1 MLFYNFIDN
10 SEGIDH
16 SEGQDIV
23 SSTEQISK
31 QGISCCFFFFITRNF
46 TYEKNV
52 CDGCYHCI
60 IYNRTYR
67 TVSSYFFKEIED
79 ILENVNITRKFG
91 WLYIEDLKNQ
101 FKAKRGNKKYI
112 IKQSNFNWLTFK
124 SWISMWNRTTI
135 SHKMRILPLD
145 HKDLTN

>member
-31 QGISCCFFFFITRNF
+31 QGISCRFFFFITRNF

-60 IYNRTYR
+60 IYKNENKNLIFRVVTVKNRTYR

-91 WLYIEDLKNQ
+91 WLYIEDLKIQ

-112 IKQSNFNWLTFK
+112 IKQSNFN
-124 SWISMWNRTTI
+124 
-135 SHKMRILPLD
+135 
-145 HKDLTN
+145 

>member
-16 SEGQDIV
+16 IEGQDIV
-23 SSTEQISK
+23 SSTGLISK
-31 QGISCCFFFFITRNF
+31 QCISCRFFYFITRNF
-46 TYEKNV
+46 KYEKNV

-60 IYNRTYR
+60 ICEKENKNLIFRVVTVKNGTYR

-112 IKQSNFNWLTFK
+112 IKQSNFN
-124 SWISMWNRTTI
+124 
-135 SHKMRILPLD
+135 
-145 HKDLTN
+145 

>member
-23 SSTEQISK
+23 SSTELISK
-31 QGISCCFFFFITRNF
+31 QCISCRFFYFITRNF
-46 TYEKNV
+46 KYERNV
-52 CDGCYHCI
+52 CDGCFHCI
-60 IYNRTYR
+60 IYENENKNLIFRFITVKNGTYR

-79 ILENVNITRKFG
+79 IFENVYITRKFG

-101 FKAKRGNKKYI
+101 FKV
-112 IKQSNFNWLTFK
+112 
-124 SWISMWNRTTI
+124 
-135 SHKMRILPLD
+135 
-145 HKDLTN
+145 KDETKNT

>member
-23 SSTEQISK
+23 SSTELISK
-31 QGISCCFFFFITRNF
+31 QCISCRFFYFITRNF
-46 TYEKNV
+46 KYERNV
-52 CDGCYHCI
+52 CDGCFHGI
-60 IYNRTYR
+60 IYENENKNLIFRVITVKNGTYR

-101 FKAKRGNKKYI
+101 FKV
-112 IKQSNFNWLTFK
+112 
-124 SWISMWNRTTI
+124 
-135 SHKMRILPLD
+135 
-145 HKDLTN
+145 KDETKNT